1 MPRNVSSSGLNVFN
15 IYSPFHD
22 VNYKPQFKA
31 LAPYEISIET
41 FEKEGEINGDITI
54 VAKSLLQM
62 CKCVKDSLTHLKNNE
77 IGRAKFSLISREW
90 EFSELDFEKHSDKLK
105 KIHKVEMYE
114 GKTLEEF

>member
-1 MPRNVSSSGLNVFN
+1 
-15 IYSPFHD
+15 
-22 VNYKPQFKA
+22 
-31 LAPYEISIET
+31 
-41 FEKEGEINGDITI
+41 
-54 VAKSLLQM
+54 M

-114 GKTLEEF
+114 GKTLEEFQAEKSQETKTALKNVQSSVKKLLGVADPFAEVVASFTPQNK